1 MSRTQHL
8 RSLLGAFAPVD
19 AREHAHKQRLLQ
31 LLSECPEPFSRAE
44 FAPGH
49 VTASAFIL
57 NQARDSVLL
66 ILHAKL
72 RLWLQ
77 PGGHVELTDEDVLSA
92 AQREVREEVGLDDLL
107 LLPPGL
113 FDVDVH
119 RIPPHGSQPA
129 HEHFDVRFLFT
140 AQNTAAVAG
149 SDADAVRWV
158 RVAELLHAGPHGDS
172 SARSFPSDESVLRA
186 LRKITAWSA

>member
-1 MSRTQHL
+1 MSRSQHL
-8 RSLLGAFAPVD
+8 RSLLDAFAPVD
-19 AREHAHKQRLLQ
+19 ARERAHKQRFLQ
-31 LLSECPEPFSRAE
+31 LLSESPEPFSRAE

-77 PGGHVELTDEDVLSA
+77 PGGHVEAADDDVLCA
-92 AQREVREEVGLDDLL
+92 AQREVREEVGLDDLQ

-129 HEHFDVRFLFT
+129 HEHFDVRFLFA

-158 RVAELLHAGPHGDS
+158 RVADLLHAEPQNASRAH
-172 SARSFPSDESVLRA
+172 SFPSDESVLRA
-186 LRKITAWSA
+186 LRKIDAWSA

>member
-8 RSLLGAFAPVD
+8 RSLLDAFAPVD
-19 AREHAHKQRLLQ
+19 ARERAHKQRFLQ
-31 LLSECPEPFSRAE
+31 LLSDSAEPFSRAE

-57 NQARDSVLL
+57 NKARDSVLL

-77 PGGHVELTDEDVLSA
+77 PGGHVEPADEDVLRA
-92 AQREVREEVGLDDLL
+92 AQREVREEVGLDDLQL
-107 LLPPGL
+107 MPPGL

-158 RVAELLHAGPHGDS
+158 RVADLLHADS
-172 SARSFPSDESVLRA
+172 RARSFPSDESVLRA
-186 LRKITAWSA
+186 LRKIETWSA